1 LLDNDRSIDTSPC
14 KRAFSKSVSYPRL
27 QKIDGVYSAT
37 RGRVLATEAFASVVM
52 QDEPAPVLLLKNVGH
67 HVRRAG
73 RHAGL
78 V

>member
-1 LLDNDRSIDTSPC
+1 
-14 KRAFSKSVSYPRL
+14 
-27 QKIDGVYSAT
+27 
-37 RGRVLATEAFASVVM
+37 M

-78 V
+78 VDPHEVVGAEIGNAGFVERSHGA